1 MWTAPPVAR
10 AAKTRSASVLSS
22 ATIETWKLL
31 PYVTPG
37 PIPSTASLAM
47 RCTASVRGIW
57 ACMTFALTA
66 SGTLGMNGVSS
77 KVCIM
82 TILVP
87 KTVS

>member
-1 MWTAPPVAR
+1 M
-10 AAKTRSASVLSS
+10 
-22 ATIETWKLL
+22 
-31 PYVTPG
+31 
-37 PIPSTASLAM
+37 PSTASLAM
-47 RCTASVRGIW
+47 RCTASVSGIW

-66 SGTLGMNGVSS
+66 SGTLGMKGVSP